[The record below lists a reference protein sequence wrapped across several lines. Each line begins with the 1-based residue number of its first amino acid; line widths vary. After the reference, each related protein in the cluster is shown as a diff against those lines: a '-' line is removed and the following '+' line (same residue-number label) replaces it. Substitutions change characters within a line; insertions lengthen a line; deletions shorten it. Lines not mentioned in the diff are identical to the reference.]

1 MKQIFLFHLKYNE
14 QEKTRMTYKKQRI
27 KSVWTERR
35 IRLKQITIIPD
46 NKMKTNINKQI
57 KMTMRQNGSRAGA
70 RTVKGAGALPDDLLS
85 YNIREPFRFSGK
97 KPGETKN
104 SLRTV
109 SVFLADFS

>member
-85 YNIREPFRFSGK
+85 YNICLLYTSPSPR
-97 KPGETKN
+97 
-104 SLRTV
+104 
-109 SVFLADFS
+109 D